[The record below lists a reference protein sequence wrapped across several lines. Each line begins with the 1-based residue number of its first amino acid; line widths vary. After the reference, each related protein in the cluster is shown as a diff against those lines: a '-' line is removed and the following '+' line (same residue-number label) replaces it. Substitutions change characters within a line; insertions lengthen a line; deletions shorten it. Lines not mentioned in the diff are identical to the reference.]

1 MKSVRSALLA
11 LLLLAAGFLAP
22 LRTLAYQSFMS
33 KAKKFGAKD
42 CLFCHVHEDGGQGWN
57 ERGQWLIDQKAERKA
72 EKIDVEWLVDY
83 NRNEAEGEKGKADEK
98 KQKPE
103 KNKRPS

>member
-1 MKSVRSALLA
+1 MKTVRTALFVLT
-11 LLLLAAGFLAP
+11 LLAAVLLAP
-22 LRTLAYQSFMS
+22 LRTLAFQAFMG

-57 ERGQWLIDQKAERKA
+57 ERGQWLIDRKAERNA

-83 NRNEAEGEKGKADEK
+83 KPDEESEKPKQPESKEK
-98 KQKPE
+98 
-103 KNKRPS
+103 PSGLW